1 MQQPQLPFIQL
12 KQTEVRVAPF
22 EKRKRIINDDDCGD
36 PVVVFSTSSA
46 PNASASGPADA
57 QLLLQQQLIGP
68 TATSDLVH
76 DDGCSAIDVSSD
88 SGEDLLVAP
97 AAFQQPSPASV
108 VDASASSAP
117 NVSGTG
123 PPDAQLISQQQLIG
137 PIATSD
143 LFHDDGCSA
152 VDVSSDSGSSDE
164 DDPVSRK
171 ARKLAVRIAQHRQA
185 PFSAKTLK
193 DYFGP
198 ISCEEYI
205 CNLDNLTQ
213 TCIMDLRFVVP
224 VTNAHNLDPAIG
236 GSLSASTSGSSS
248 SSEGGS
254 SSPKKLKNGYV
265 IDDFIVDTDD
275 GSCSP
280 HSGSDDS

>member
-1 MQQPQLPFIQL
+1 MQQPLPFIHH
-12 KQTEVRVAPF
+12 KKTEVRVAPLL
-22 EKRKRIINDDDCGD
+22 KRKRIIHDDDCDD
-36 PVVVFSTSSA
+36 PVVVSSASSA
-46 PNASASGPADA
+46 PNVSAAGPADA
-57 QLLLQQQLIGP
+57 QLLSQQQLIGP
-68 TATSDLVH
+68 IATSDPVH

-97 AAFQQPSPASV
+97 AARQQPSPAS
-108 VDASASSAP
+108 
-117 NVSGTG
+117 
-123 PPDAQLISQQQLIG
+123 DAQLPSQQQLI
-137 PIATSD
+137 PFTAKI
-143 LFHDDGCSA
+143 
-152 VDVSSDSGSSDE
+152 
-164 DDPVSRK
+164 
-171 ARKLAVRIAQHRQA
+171 

-205 CNLDNLTQ
+205 CNVDNVTKS
-213 TCIMDLRFVVP
+213 CIMDLRFVVP

-248 SSEGGS
+248 SSESGS
-254 SSPKKLKNGYV
+254 SSPQQLKNGYV